1 MGKTILIIKEEKM
14 KRLKKVLAL
23 CLSAA
28 ILLTSI
34 PFGTAM
40 GAAREPEIVAGGY
53 EIDMADLPKVH
64 FAEHPE
70 WEELYDAAW
79 ESHKSNIRKA
89 RAVLNPEEP
98 YYVDEAFSDMIFV
111 WDTLLMMMF
120 DKYGIHQFPTLQAMD
135 NFYYWQVDNPGQPD
149 DGFIAREISEITG
162 ENASYNG
169 GYDDPLSVNPPLF
182 AWAEWQ
188 QYQVHGINRA
198 LPR

>member
-79 ESHKSNIRKA
+79 NPT
-89 RAVLNPEEP
+89 RATSAKQEQSSTRG
-98 YYVDEAFSDMIFV
+98 A
-111 WDTLLMMMF
+111 LLCGRSVQRY
-120 DKYGIHQFPTLQAMD
+120 DLCVGYAA
-135 NFYYWQVDNPGQPD
+135 D
-149 DGFIAREISEITG
+149 D
-162 ENASYNG
+162 
-169 GYDDPLSVNPPLF
+169 DV
-182 AWAEWQ
+182 
-188 QYQVHGINRA
+188 
-198 LPR
+198 